1 MKFSGFF
8 LKTIWFPQTNLIS
21 SQESSDNGFKVRG
34 VFLDI
39 SKAFNKVWHKSTIF
53 KLKQNGIFSKLLSV
67 LSDFLKERK
76 QRATLNGQV
85 SLLTGVNAGVPQES
99 IFGPLLFLVYIN
111 NLVQNSSKFHQMQ
124 NCLQLIYLYFW

>member
-1 MKFSGFF
+1 M
-8 LKTIWFPQTNLIS
+8 
-21 SQESSDNGFKVRG
+21 RG

-85 SLLTGVNAGVPQES
+85 SLLTGVNAGVPQGS
-99 IFGPLLFLVYIN
+99 VFGPLLFLVYIN
-111 NLVQNSSKFHQMQ
+111 DLADGLSSSAKLLAVNLSLFLVIHNVD
-124 NCLQLIYLYFW
+124 NLANELNNDLYQINK